1 MSQDSTSKSAS
12 QLSEEILS
20 QNEELDTSEEE
31 ELAEKE
37 AVVEEEFD
45 PEHPEDL
52 PAEPEK
58 QELEDEEQEEGAE
71 EADSR
76 DDEDDEDDSIVC
88 ADGEVEMECSE
99 HGFCVEYAKEVDAF
113 LLRTLHAKSAP
124 RERRA
129 AIAEV
134 LCDHFSRKQ

>member
-1 MSQDSTSKSAS
+1 MSNSSS
-12 QLSEEILS
+12 QQSEEILS
-20 QNEELDTSEEE
+20 QNEPLNSSEEE

-37 AVVEEEFD
+37 AIVEEEFD

-52 PAEPEK
+52 LAEPEK

-71 EADSR
+71 DIKSDEADSR
-76 DDEDDEDDSIVC
+76 DDEEDDSIVC
-88 ADGEVEMECSE
+88 PDDQVEMECSE

-113 LLRTLHAKSAP
+113 LLRTLHAKTGP